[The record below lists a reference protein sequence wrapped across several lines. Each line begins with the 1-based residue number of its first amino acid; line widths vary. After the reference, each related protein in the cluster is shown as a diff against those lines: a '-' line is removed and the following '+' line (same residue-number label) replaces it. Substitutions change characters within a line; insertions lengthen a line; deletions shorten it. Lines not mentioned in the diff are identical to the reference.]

1 MLVLTTYAINSN
13 CKLIHAILAVMLMI
27 LLVGPDPGKHLVNL
41 PCLTR
46 LPFENI
52 YKTKKRLTN
61 NFDDT
66 SLR

>member
-1 MLVLTTYAINSN
+1 VG
-13 CKLIHAILAVMLMI
+13 AILAVMLMI